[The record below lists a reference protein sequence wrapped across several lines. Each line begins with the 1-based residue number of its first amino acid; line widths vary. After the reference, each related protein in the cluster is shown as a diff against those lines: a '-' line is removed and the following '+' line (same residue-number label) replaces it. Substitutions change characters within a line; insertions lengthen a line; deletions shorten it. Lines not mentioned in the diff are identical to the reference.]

1 MNDKTKEE
9 VPVRDIRIVPDN
21 PRLPPELILS
31 HTKVP
36 MALDRAGRPV
46 DVEVGAFYSPAG
58 ARAHHWLKVW
68 RFAPE
73 RRPAL
78 GWWRGNAI
86 SRLDV
91 A

>member
-46 DVEVGAFYSPAG
+46 DVEVGAFYFPHW